1 MVGHQMKPWRGF
13 PFAVGSL
20 IALFAVVGNGEEKPL
35 HDALYWPK
43 NVFGRSISSWTRVL
57 GPTLEISIEDGITEP
72 HTGQP
77 AEFVTLRSP
86 FAAVRFWRNT
96 GDSYAIILDVQSDDF
111 DFIRR
116 FGTQFSIHDRDS
128 LAVLGD
134 PVSTDGNFITY
145 RECGDFLCAFLN
157 VEVNEDSIVGLGW
170 IWEID

>member
-1 MVGHQMKPWRGF
+1 MNRWRGF
-13 PFAVGSL
+13 PFVVGSL
-20 IALFAVVGNGEEKPL
+20 IALFAIVGNAEDKPL
-35 HDALYWPK
+35 HDALYWPQCL
-43 NVFGRSISSWTRVL
+43 FGRSISSWTRVL
-57 GPTLEISIEDGITEP
+57 GPTLEITIEDGISEP

-77 AEFVTLRSP
+77 AELVTLRSP
-86 FAAVRFWRNT
+86 FAAVRFWRNIDG
-96 GDSYAIILDVQSDDF
+96 GDTIILDVQSEDF

-116 FGTQFSIHDRDS
+116 FGAQFSIHDRDS

-145 RECGDFLCAFLN
+145 QECGDSLCAYLN